1 MSTPMT
7 VVDHGNNNNSS
18 SSSMSMM
25 RVKKFFSDGIKM
37 GIVHKEQLQSEEHKH
52 KIFSELLVAHW
63 RITGAKEVMVS
74 HKFLTHNLPS

>member
-1 MSTPMT
+1 MT
-7 VVDHGNNNNSS
+7 VVDHGNS
-18 SSSMSMM
+18 SSSMSMI

-63 RITGAKEVMVS
+63 RITEAKEVMVS
-74 HKFLTHNLPS
+74 HKFLIHNPPS